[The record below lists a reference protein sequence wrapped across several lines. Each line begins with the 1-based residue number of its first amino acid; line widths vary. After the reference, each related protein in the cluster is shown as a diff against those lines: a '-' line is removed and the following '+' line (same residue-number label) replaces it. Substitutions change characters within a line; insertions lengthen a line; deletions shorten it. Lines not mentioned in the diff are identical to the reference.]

1 MEEKEF
7 EQIDW
12 KEQILENFDAGKIH
26 DEWFDSYDWQY
37 VNTMAITLSQC
48 RMIEKILNEHSEIL
62 SETNK
67 KVLSRVLR
75 NGEYKESDRETLN
88 RVRKLYLKLIK

>member
-1 MEEKEF
+1 MEDKEYKL
-7 EQIDW
+7 IDW
-12 KEQILENFDAGKIH
+12 KEQILEKFDADKIH
-26 DEWFDSYDWQY
+26 DEWFDKWELT
-37 VNTMAITLSQC
+37 NTMAITLSQC
-48 RMIEKILNEHSEIL
+48 DMLEKILNEHSEIL

-67 KVLSRVLR
+67 KVLSRVLQ

>member
-62 SETNK
+62 SETNT

-75 NGEYKESDRETLN
+75 RGEYKESDRETLN